1 MSRGNVEV
9 VREMWKAYGQRG
21 IDAASD
27 LYYTHDAVI
36 EDIPDLPDGSTYAG
50 PAGFRERYWRFVA
63 LWGDFTIEPMEF
75 IDAKNGVVV
84 VAAMSGRALVSGLP
98 LDAPVAFVYVVQD
111 RKIVRDCVFAS
122 KKAAL
127 EAMGLTG

>member
-9 VREMWKAYGQRG
+9 VREMWQAFGELG

-27 LYYTHDAVI
+27 QYYTHDAVI
-36 EDIPDLPDGSTYAG
+36 EDIPDLPDGSTYVG
-50 PAGFRERYWRFVA
+50 PAGFRERYWQFVA
-63 LWGDFTIEPMEF
+63 IWGDFTIEPMEF
-75 IDAKNGVVV
+75 IDAGNGVVV
-84 VAAMSGRALVSGLP
+84 VAAMSGRAPLSSLA

-127 EAMGLTG
+127 QAVGLI